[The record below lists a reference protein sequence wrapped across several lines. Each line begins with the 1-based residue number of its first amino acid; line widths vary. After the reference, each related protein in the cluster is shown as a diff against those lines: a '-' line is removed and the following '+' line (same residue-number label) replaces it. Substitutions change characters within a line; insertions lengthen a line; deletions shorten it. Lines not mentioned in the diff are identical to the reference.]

1 MIEFY
6 LQLLN
11 IDQVKDTQRGRRRLR
26 RGALLALVMAML
38 ITVSTVSA
46 HSRLVQS
53 EPANGQALDE
63 PPDKVVAW
71 FSEELDSAASE
82 MLVLDDQ
89 GRQVDNGD
97 GGVDLNDLDHLTM
110 IVTLPPELPE
120 STYTVH
126 WVAASAEDGDVV
138 EGDFAFTLGVAFS
151 QSSTSSSVSASWLLA
166 GLIVVILAAAGLTTV
181 FIRRRRTNTIRQE
194 ERMAL

>member
-1 MIEFY
+1 
-6 LQLLN
+6 
-11 IDQVKDTQRGRRRLR
+11 
-26 RGALLALVMAML
+26 MAIL

-46 HSRLVQS
+46 HSRLVKS

-63 PPDKVVAW
+63 PPEKVVAW

-120 STYTVH
+120 STYSVH
-126 WVAASAEDGDVV
+126 WIAASAADGDVV
-138 EGDFAFTLGVAFS
+138 EGDFAFNVGVASS
-151 QSSTSSSVSASWLLA
+151 QSSASSSVLSPWLLA
-166 GLIVVILAAAGLTTV
+166 GLIVVILAVFGLTAV
-181 FIRRRRTNTIRQE
+181 FIRQRQTNKIRQE
-194 ERMAL
+194 KRMAS